1 MIDVLIGG
9 IAKNT
14 EAIEKLTKRIN
25 LKLILIGVGLM
36 AIAKVVQDQNKRID
50 AIEEE
55 LSELNTEGEQS
66 MLDFL
71 MFEKHFVNK
80 TGKM

>member
-14 EAIEKLTKRIN
+14 ETIEKLTKKIN
-25 LKLILIGVGLM
+25 FKFVLVGIGLIAVIK
-36 AIAKVVQDQNKRID
+36 IIQDQNNRID

-55 LSELNTEGEQS
+55 LSELNTEGE
-66 MLDFL
+66 
-71 MFEKHFVNK
+71 
-80 TGKM
+80 

>member
-14 EAIEKLTKRIN
+14 ETIEKLTKKIN
-25 LKLILIGVGLM
+25 FKFVLVGIGLIAMVKI
-36 AIAKVVQDQNKRID
+36 IQDQNNRID

-55 LSELNTEGEQS
+55 LSELNTEGE
-66 MLDFL
+66 
-71 MFEKHFVNK
+71 
-80 TGKM
+80 